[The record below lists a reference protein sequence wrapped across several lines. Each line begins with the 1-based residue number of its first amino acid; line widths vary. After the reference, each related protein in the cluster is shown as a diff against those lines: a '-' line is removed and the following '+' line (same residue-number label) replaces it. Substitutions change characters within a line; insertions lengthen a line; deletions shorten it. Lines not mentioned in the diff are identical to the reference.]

1 MIYIVEDDA
10 EVREME
16 TYALKSGGFDVMAF
30 ECGKVMDEQVKVKV
44 PDLFILD
51 IMLPGEDGLSTL
63 KRLRGQENTKNIPV
77 IMLTA
82 KGTELDKVKGLDLG
96 ADDYIAKPFGILEFI
111 SRVRAV
117 LRRSERSS
125 SESTEALNLAL
136 GGVTLDDQC
145 RSVTVGGIAVE
156 LTFKEY
162 ELLKL
167 LMSRPGT
174 VFSRQQILE
183 KIWGVDFDNAH
194 RGYAHKNASAEVRGT
209 RLYHTDRAK
218 RGVQSSMKNS
228 LCFSLIYV
236 GVLVALFAVY
246 FTARVFENEM
256 SEQQKRDLRETA
268 SLIKN
273 FYGQIPSENFRK
285 NLDSIASKRL
295 RVTLVDRD
303 GMVLYESDAKA
314 GKMENHRSRPEIMDA
329 NSKGIGEN
337 LRYSVTLNAQVFYFA
352 ERLSDGKILRLSRRQ
367 AILHESVSKTMPYL
381 LALLTG
387 IVVVAVLIAFGL
399 SRACATCAKIGRK
412 LGTAR
417 TYG

>member
-1 MIYIVEDDA
+1 MIYIVEDDV

-16 TYALKSGGFDVMAF
+16 TYALKSSSFDVMAF

-51 IMLPGEDGLSTL
+51 IMLPGEDGLSIL

-136 GGVTLDDQC
+136 GGVTLDDQR

-183 KIWGVDFDNAH
+183 KIWGVDFDMD
-194 RGYAHKNASAEVRGT
+194 T
-209 RLYHTDRAK
+209 RTVDMHIKTLRQK
-218 RGVQSSMKNS
+218 LGVQGSIIQTVRN
-228 LCFSLIYV
+228 V
-236 GVLVALFAVY
+236 GYKV
-246 FTARVFENEM
+246 
-256 SEQQKRDLRETA
+256 Q
-268 SLIKN
+268 
-273 FYGQIPSENFRK
+273 
-285 NLDSIASKRL
+285 
-295 RVTLVDRD
+295 
-303 GMVLYESDAKA
+303 
-314 GKMENHRSRPEIMDA
+314 
-329 NSKGIGEN
+329 
-337 LRYSVTLNAQVFYFA
+337 
-352 ERLSDGKILRLSRRQ
+352 
-367 AILHESVSKTMPYL
+367 
-381 LALLTG
+381 
-387 IVVVAVLIAFGL
+387 
-399 SRACATCAKIGRK
+399 
-412 LGTAR
+412 
-417 TYG
+417 

>member
-1 MIYIVEDDA
+1 MIYIVEDDV

-16 TYALKSGGFDVMAF
+16 TYALKSSSFDVMAF

-51 IMLPGEDGLSTL
+51 IMLPGEDGLSIL

-96 ADDYIAKPFGILEFI
+96 ADDYIAKPFGVLEFI

-136 GGVTLDDQC
+136 GGVTLDDQR

-183 KIWGVDFDNAH
+183 KIWGVDFDMD
-194 RGYAHKNASAEVRGT
+194 T
-209 RLYHTDRAK
+209 RTVDMHIKTLRQK
-218 RGVQSSMKNS
+218 LGVQGSIIQTVRN
-228 LCFSLIYV
+228 V
-236 GVLVALFAVY
+236 GYKV
-246 FTARVFENEM
+246 
-256 SEQQKRDLRETA
+256 Q
-268 SLIKN
+268 
-273 FYGQIPSENFRK
+273 
-285 NLDSIASKRL
+285 
-295 RVTLVDRD
+295 
-303 GMVLYESDAKA
+303 
-314 GKMENHRSRPEIMDA
+314 
-329 NSKGIGEN
+329 
-337 LRYSVTLNAQVFYFA
+337 
-352 ERLSDGKILRLSRRQ
+352 
-367 AILHESVSKTMPYL
+367 
-381 LALLTG
+381 
-387 IVVVAVLIAFGL
+387 
-399 SRACATCAKIGRK
+399 
-412 LGTAR
+412 
-417 TYG
+417 

>member
-1 MIYIVEDDA
+1 MIYIVEDDV

-16 TYALKSGGFDVMAF
+16 TYALKSSGFDVMAF
-30 ECGKVMDEQVKVKV
+30 ECGKVMDEQVKTRV

-51 IMLPGEDGLSTL
+51 IMLPGEDGLNIL
-63 KRLRGQENTKNIPV
+63 KRLRVQENTKDIPV

-136 GGVTLDDQC
+136 GGVTLDDQR

-183 KIWGVDFDNAH
+183 KIWGVDFDMD
-194 RGYAHKNASAEVRGT
+194 T
-209 RLYHTDRAK
+209 RTVDMHIKTLRQK
-218 RGVQSSMKNS
+218 LGVQGSIIQTVRN
-228 LCFSLIYV
+228 V
-236 GVLVALFAVY
+236 GYKV
-246 FTARVFENEM
+246 
-256 SEQQKRDLRETA
+256 Q
-268 SLIKN
+268 
-273 FYGQIPSENFRK
+273 
-285 NLDSIASKRL
+285 
-295 RVTLVDRD
+295 
-303 GMVLYESDAKA
+303 
-314 GKMENHRSRPEIMDA
+314 
-329 NSKGIGEN
+329 
-337 LRYSVTLNAQVFYFA
+337 
-352 ERLSDGKILRLSRRQ
+352 
-367 AILHESVSKTMPYL
+367 
-381 LALLTG
+381 
-387 IVVVAVLIAFGL
+387 
-399 SRACATCAKIGRK
+399 
-412 LGTAR
+412 
-417 TYG
+417 